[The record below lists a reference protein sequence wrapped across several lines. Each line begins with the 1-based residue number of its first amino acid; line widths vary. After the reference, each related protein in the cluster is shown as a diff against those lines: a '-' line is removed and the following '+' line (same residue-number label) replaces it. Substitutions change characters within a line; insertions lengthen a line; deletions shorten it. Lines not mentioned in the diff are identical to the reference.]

1 MSIEFIVDV
10 GGFTFESKALYRTK
24 AQILLG
30 LEHFNKDLILQVIFL
45 DDETLLLM
53 NKEFLNHDYYTD
65 IITFPIEESEDTLE
79 AELYISIDRVR
90 DNAQKED
97 ESFSNELLRVFL
109 HGILHLVGYK
119 DDTAQA
125 KKIMREKESFY
136 MSY

>member
-1 MSIEFIVDV
+1 MSIEFIEDV
-10 GGFTFESKALYRTK
+10 GGFSFESQNLYQTK
-24 AQILLG
+24 AQTLLEKEG
-30 LEHFNKDLILQVIFL
+30 FSKHLLLRVIFL

-65 IITFPIEESEDTLE
+65 IITFPIEEAENKLE

-90 DNAQKED
+90 DNAQKES
-97 ESFSNELLRVFL
+97 ESFSNELLRVYL

-119 DDTAQA
+119 DDTVQA

-136 MSY
+136 MSF

>member
-10 GGFTFESKALYRTK
+10 GGFTFESQDLYRTK
-24 AQILLG
+24 AQTLLG
-30 LEHFNKDLILQVIFL
+30 LECFNKDLILQVIFL
-45 DDETLLLM
+45 DDETLLIM

-90 DNAQKED
+90 DNAQNED
-97 ESFSNELLRVFL
+97 EIFSNELLRVFL

>member
-10 GGFTFESKALYRTK
+10 GGFTFESQDLYRTK
-24 AQILLG
+24 TQSLLG

-136 MSY
+136 MS

>member
-1 MSIEFIVDV
+1 MSIDFIVDV
-10 GGFTFESKALYRTK
+10 GGFTFESQDLYQTK
-24 AQILLG
+24 AQALLE
-30 LEHFNKDLILQVIFL
+30 LEGFNKHLLLQVIFL

-65 IITFPIEESEDTLE
+65 IITFPIEESEDGLE

>member
-10 GGFTFESKALYRTK
+10 GGFTFGSKDLYRTK
-24 AQILLG
+24 AQTLLG

-119 DDTAQA
+119 DDTVQA

>member
-10 GGFTFESKALYRTK
+10 GDFSFESQNLYQTK
-24 AQILLG
+24 AQTLLEKEG
-30 LEHFNKDLILQVIFL
+30 FSKDLLLRVIFL

-65 IITFPIEESEDTLE
+65 IITFPIEEAEDTLE

-90 DNAQKED
+90 DNAQKES

-136 MSY
+136 MSF

>member
-1 MSIEFIVDV
+1 MSIEFIVDI
-10 GGFTFESKALYRTK
+10 GGFSFESQNLYQTK
-24 AQILLG
+24 AQTLLEKEG
-30 LEHFNKDLILQVIFL
+30 FSKDLLLRVIFL

>member
-10 GGFTFESKALYRTK
+10 GGFTFESQDLYRTK
-24 AQILLG
+24 TQSLLG

>member
-10 GGFTFESKALYRTK
+10 VGFSFESQNLYQTK
-24 AQILLG
+24 AQTLL
-30 LEHFNKDLILQVIFL
+30 EKEAFSKDLLLRVIFL

-65 IITFPIEESEDTLE
+65 IITFPIEEAENKLE

-90 DNAQKED
+90 DNAQKES
-97 ESFSNELLRVFL
+97 ESFSNELLRVYL

-119 DDTAQA
+119 DDTVQA

-136 MSY
+136 MSF

>member
-10 GGFTFESKALYRTK
+10 GGFTFESQDLYRTK
-24 AQILLG
+24 TQTLLG

-136 MSY
+136 ISY

>member
-10 GGFTFESKALYRTK
+10 RGFSFESQYPYQTK
-24 AQILLG
+24 AQTLLEKEG
-30 LEHFNKDLILQVIFL
+30 FSKHLLLRVIFL

-53 NKEFLNHDYYTD
+53 NKEFLNHNYYTD

-79 AELYISIDRVR
+79 AELYISVDRVR

-97 ESFSNELLRVFL
+97 DSFSNELLRVFL

-119 DDTAQA
+119 DDTAKA

>member
-1 MSIEFIVDV
+1 MSIEFIEDV
-10 GGFTFESKALYRTK
+10 GGFSFESQNLYQTK
-24 AQILLG
+24 AQTLLEKEG
-30 LEHFNKDLILQVIFL
+30 FSKHLLLRVIFL

-65 IITFPIEESEDTLE
+65 IITFPIEEAENTLE

-90 DNAQKED
+90 DNAQKES
-97 ESFSNELLRVFL
+97 ESFSNELLRVYL

-119 DDTAQA
+119 DDTVQA

-136 MSY
+136 MSF

>member
-10 GGFTFESKALYRTK
+10 GGFTFESQDLYRIK
-24 AQILLG
+24 AKALLG
-30 LEHFNKDLILQVIFL
+30 LEDFNKDLILQVIFL
-45 DDETLLLM
+45 GDETLLLM

>member
-10 GGFTFESKALYRTK
+10 VGFSFESQNLYQTK
-24 AQILLG
+24 AQTLL
-30 LEHFNKDLILQVIFL
+30 EKEAFSKDLLLRVIFL

-65 IITFPIEESEDTLE
+65 IITFPIEEAEDTLE

-90 DNAQKED
+90 DNAQKES

-136 MSY
+136 MSF

>member
-10 GGFTFESKALYRTK
+10 GGFTFESQDLYRTK
-24 AQILLG
+24 TQTLLG

>member
-1 MSIEFIVDV
+1 MSIDFIVDV
-10 GGFTFESKALYRTK
+10 GGFTFESKDLYRTK
-24 AQILLG
+24 AQNLLG
-30 LEHFNKDLILQVIFL
+30 LEQFNKDLILQVIFL

-65 IITFPIEESEDTLE
+65 IITFPIEESEDRLE

-90 DNAQKED
+90 DNAQNED

-109 HGILHLVGYK
+109 HGILHLAGYK

>member
-10 GGFTFESKALYRTK
+10 GGFTFESQDLYRTK
-24 AQILLG
+24 TQSLLG

-136 MSY
+136 MLY

>member
-1 MSIEFIVDV
+1 MSIDFIVDV
-10 GGFTFESKALYRTK
+10 GGFTFESQDLYRTK
-24 AQILLG
+24 AQTLLG
-30 LEHFNKDLILQVIFL
+30 FEHFNKDLILQVIFL

-136 MSY
+136 VSY

>member
-1 MSIEFIVDV
+1 MSIEFIVDI
-10 GGFTFESKALYRTK
+10 GGFSFESQNLYQTK
-24 AQILLG
+24 AQTLLEKEG
-30 LEHFNKDLILQVIFL
+30 FSKHLLLRVIFL

-65 IITFPIEESEDTLE
+65 IITFPIEEAENTLE

-90 DNAQKED
+90 DNAQKES
-97 ESFSNELLRVFL
+97 ESFSNELLRVYL

-119 DDTAQA
+119 DDTVQA

-136 MSY
+136 MSF

>member
-1 MSIEFIVDV
+1 MSIAFIVDV
-10 GGFTFESKALYRTK
+10 GGFTFESKDLYRTK
-24 AQILLG
+24 AQTLLG
-30 LEHFNKDLILQVIFL
+30 LEYFNKDLILQVIFL

-97 ESFSNELLRVFL
+97 ESFSSELLRVFL

>member
-10 GGFTFESKALYRTK
+10 GGFTFGSQDLYRTK
-24 AQILLG
+24 AQTLLG
-30 LEHFNKDLILQVIFL
+30 LERFNKDLILQVIFL